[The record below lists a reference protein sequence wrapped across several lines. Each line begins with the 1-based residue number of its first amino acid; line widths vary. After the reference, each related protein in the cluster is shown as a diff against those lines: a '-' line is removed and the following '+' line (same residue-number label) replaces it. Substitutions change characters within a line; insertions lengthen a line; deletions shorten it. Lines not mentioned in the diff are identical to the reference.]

1 LLAALPQYSPQS
13 HLFSYRVPEPAVASR
28 SSDNAVRPFKE
39 VAVRV
44 IRSFTVL
51 LPSVLVIQ
59 ACAPAAEPRPTLEE
73 LEAEVRARSEAVI
86 AAEMAGDYETAVTFF
101 APDAIIQMPN
111 APQIQGRDTL
121 LELYEATLGT
131 TLEFEGTTTD
141 IVPAASGDL
150 AYEYGINRMVFE
162 TPDGPVEDMGKYLV
176 IWRKIDGEWFVA
188 AIAVSSDAPPPA

>member
-1 LLAALPQYSPQS
+1 M
-13 HLFSYRVPEPAVASR
+13 
-28 SSDNAVRPFKE
+28 
-39 VAVRV
+39 RV

-59 ACAPAAEPRPTLEE
+59 ACAPAAEPGHTLEE
-73 LEAEVRARSEAVI
+73 LEAEVRARSEAVV

-101 APDAIIQMPN
+101 APDAIIQVAN
-111 APQIQGRDTL
+111 APQIQGRDAL
-121 LELYEATLGT
+121 LELYEAILGT

-162 TPDGPVEDMGKYLV
+162 TPDGPVEDMGKYLL

-188 AIAVSSDAPPPA
+188 AIAVSSDVPPPA